1 MTPADK
7 IALIAAIAAGISAAI
22 TLAALFIAWC
32 ARNDSKRS
40 ADAAQRANELMAR
53 QIELVSAEHLRS
65 IQKEISKSRPSFVWH
80 GGSGRSGIFL
90 EYTREFQNVGSE
102 IRDVEIES
110 ELNDVSLTM
119 TSTTFLSQNG
129 QGVVTF
135 KSKSSQKLVP
145 FIFSITGTTKLGDRC
160 KELFQAIPE
169 RKEIKISRLE
179 PQTK

>member
-22 TLAALFIAWC
+22 AIAALFIAWC

-40 ADAAQRANELMAR
+40 ADAAQHANELMAK
-53 QIELVSAEHLRS
+53 QLELASAEHSRG
-65 IQKEISKSRPSFVWH
+65 IQKEISESRPLFVWR
-80 GGSGRSGIFL
+80 GGSGTQGIFL

-110 ELNDVSLTM
+110 ESNNVSLTM
-119 TSTTFLSQNG
+119 TSTTFLPQNG

-135 KSKSSQKLVP
+135 KSKSSQILVP

-169 RKEIKISRLE
+169 RMEKKISPLTESR
-179 PQTK
+179 